1 MAKTLIIGI
10 GGTGLSAIREIR
22 MLIAEKY
29 PEGLNSPEVA
39 MVKFLYIDTDAT
51 DIPRRDWSVLGKDIS
66 LDRDEVAIIS
76 GDELGGIV
84 QNQAQFPDIDCWLP
98 EVRNFVGQPGPGAKG
113 IRPYGR
119 LIYEVNKND
128 IKNKIQSLYDRL
140 VQNFQA
146 DPDWSFYL
154 IGGLS
159 GGTGSGMFI
168 PLSFDLR
175 TWNFYQG
182 GQAARKFYSFLVL
195 PPLQVP
201 SGRHPR
207 YHQNAY
213 AALRELNYYNLQ
225 KGDSKLPYDN
235 CYLLE
240 RRNRSLEIPLDNVP
254 LLIAQRIFLNIQGGQ
269 AATSTAS
276 AMDNN
281 IVLGNLGEDVR
292 GFQHSRAFSSFG
304 ISSVSYPREVAAQC
318 LSYKLSK
325 KLVSSWIKSRNSPG
339 NVNARLKEDLPN
351 ILLSFAYV
359 IGDAVAFGKTIYKD
373 YVIEIQDSV
382 KGELDKL
389 QPKQLAEKA
398 DSIRRDI
405 EDGFRGL
412 GIIGFYEQLKR
423 DLVKK
428 DKDGENTP
436 DRAVEITVRQLTI
449 KISSLIVDSEF
460 GIDYA
465 QAFLNELLITLDE
478 FKTKI
483 QEEMYSDVFSKRLK
497 TFRQNLADAIARI
510 AQDEK
515 KLTYN
520 VLGKEFPKNIKE
532 INTELVR
539 YLTYQTGMRA
549 GEYGVKFLDQIIP
562 RIGALSRDLNTWQA
576 TMKRSED
583 ALSTSVTSIL
593 TDLAS
598 GTKEN
603 GKAVFNEVELA
614 TLESQIN
621 DSDMRPPVVQS
632 IGKKLGQTGALDLL
646 SLSDVPN
653 PHVLVYRSVYEWVVN
668 RVQFQ
673 NIQMYDKFVSGY
685 TDPRDRQAI
694 LSEAESLSAPFVKF
708 SPDEV
713 NRMRID
719 TAPQTITT
727 VPNQD
732 GGANLDGRT
741 NKQVILEDLER
752 ATGAA
757 LGQGALE
764 SPDNERIVFL
774 KEIQGFPLR
783 FIDLAGKLKESYD
796 AFTQKYILHIDK
808 RVEPSL
814 YDLYLLSAEEELN
827 QSQAEAAE
835 IFVLARAYAWVLS
848 KRNQSTNRDEIR
860 YEFNDEK
867 LQGLPTKLKLGE
879 DWDVA
884 FDSFVADTIKKEITD
899 QQLRDARTRLTSE
912 SRKLRKSALTDEVIR
927 RQIQQKLSEYLK
939 QKLAESPLGND
950 DPQYERDNMIAVRII
965 KSLGV

>member
-29 PEGLNSPEVA
+29 AEGLKNPEVA
-39 MVKFLYIDTDAT
+39 KVKFLYIDTDAK

-66 LDRDEVAIIS
+66 LDRDEIAIIS

-98 EVRNFVGQPGPGAKG
+98 EVRNFVGEPGDGAKG

-128 IKNKIQSLYDRL
+128 IKDRIQRLYDRL
-140 VQNFQA
+140 VQNFRE

-175 TWNFYQG
+175 NWDFYQG

-201 SGRHPR
+201 SARHPR

-213 AALRELNYYNLQ
+213 AALKELNYYNLQ
-225 KGDSKLPYDN
+225 QGDSKLPYNN

-240 RRNRSLEIPLDNVP
+240 PRNRSLEIPLDNVP

-269 AATSTAS
+269 AATYTAS
-276 AMDNN
+276 VMDNN
-281 IVLGNLGEDVR
+281 IVLASLGEDVR
-292 GFQHSRAFSSFG
+292 GWQHSRAFSSFG

-325 KLVSSWIKSRNSPG
+325 KLVSSWITSRNSPG

-359 IGDAVAFGKTIYKD
+359 TGDADPFGKTTRKD
-373 YVIEIQDSV
+373 YAIEIQDSV

-389 QPKQLAEKA
+389 QPKQLGGRV

-405 EDGFRGL
+405 EEGFRGL
-412 GIIGFYEQLKR
+412 GIIGFYEQLGR
-423 DLVKK
+423 DL
-428 DKDGENTP
+428 
-436 DRAVEITVRQLTI
+436 DRAVELAIRQTRI
-449 KISSLIVDSEF
+449 KISSLLTDNVF
-460 GIDYA
+460 GIEYA
-465 QAFLNELLITLDE
+465 QAFLIELKVTLDD

-483 QEEMYSDVFSKRLK
+483 QEEMFSDVFTKRLK

-510 AQDEK
+510 SQDEK
-515 KLTYN
+515 KLSYN
-520 VLGKEFPKNIKE
+520 ALGKEFSKNIKE

-539 YLTYQTGMRA
+539 YLTCQTGMRA
-549 GEYGVKFLDQIIP
+549 GEYGVKFLEKAIP
-562 RIGALSRDLNTWQA
+562 SIEALSRDLNKWQA

-583 ALSTSVTSIL
+583 ALSTSVTTIL
-593 TDLAS
+593 TNLAS

-603 GKAVFNEVELA
+603 GKAVFNEVELES
-614 TLESQIN
+614 LESQIN
-621 DSDMRPPVVQS
+621 DFDMSPPVVQS

-653 PHVLVYRSVYEWVVN
+653 PHTLVYRSVYEWVVN

-685 TDPRDRQAI
+685 PEPRDRQTI
-694 LSEAESLSAPFVKF
+694 LSEAESLSASFVKF

-719 TAPQTITT
+719 PAPQTITT

-752 ATGAA
+752 ATGAC

-774 KEIQGFPLR
+774 KETQGFPLR
-783 FIDLAGKLKESYD
+783 FIDLVEKLKRSYD
-796 AFTQKYILHIDK
+796 IFDQKHILHIDK
-808 RVEPSL
+808 RVEQTL
-814 YDLYLLSAEEELN
+814 YDLYLLSTEEELN
-827 QSQAEAAE
+827 LSQTEAAE

-848 KRNQSTNRDEIR
+848 KRNQSTDKDEIR
-860 YEFNDEK
+860 YEFNNEK
-867 LQGLPTKLKLGE
+867 LQGLPTKLKLGD

-884 FDSFVADTIKKEITD
+884 FDSFVADAIKKEVTD
-899 QQLRDARTRLTSE
+899 QQLRDARTRLTFE
-912 SRKLRKSALTDEVIR
+912 SRKLRKSALSDEGIR
-927 RQIQQKLSEYLK
+927 RQIQQKLSDYLIH
-939 QKLAESPLGND
+939 KLAESPLGND
-950 DPQYERDNMIAVRII
+950 DPQYERDNIIVIRII